1 MPLPSYPTNPDSRT
15 NRMMRARKSGPAG
28 PRDTSAHA
36 AEQIST
42 QILFDRTPPRDLEC
56 EMCLLGSLIL
66 EPKMVLD
73 AQAILT
79 GASDF
84 YDDKHAAIYQA
95 IIDLYDKTGTGDLA
109 QMISLLRDRQQ
120 LERCGGVDYLEV
132 LANSVPAAT
141 NAPHFARIVSD
152 KARVRRLI
160 DTAGQIIYDAYHIG
174 QDVTITQVIDQ
185 AAAAV
190 NDLALSGST
199 SHTATLEDELDAVL
213 RRAEVADGSNPDGI
227 ATGYYDL
234 DIMVPGGL
242 KPGDF
247 VVIGARPSMGKT
259 SLATN
264 IAEQIC
270 ACGGENNTSVPTLI
284 ISREMKKTQI
294 VERILAARSG
304 INLSKFRSNTALL
317 DTELRSALTAG
328 AELKTLPLLID
339 DAPQCDIASIRAK
352 TRQLVQQHGIRVV
365 IIDYLQLL
373 ESGSHRYE
381 NRTVEVGAISR
392 GLKKLANE
400 LSIVVICLAQ
410 LNRASTEH
418 TRPRMSDLRE
428 SGSIE
433 QDADIVMLLHREEYY
448 HKADPQWALDHP
460 DMVGIAELIIDK
472 QRSGPTG
479 VVKLRWLDHLTRFV
493 NAGQQ
498 THHALHNVGSIF
510 DAAQQG
516 TRN

>member
-1 MPLPSYPTNPDSRT
+1 MPLPTYPTSP
-15 NRMMRARKSGPAG
+15 RARTRPGHHTGHHPG

-36 AEQIST
+36 AEQISAHV
-42 QILFDRTPPRDLEC
+42 LFDRQPPRDLEC
-56 EMCLLGSLIL
+56 EMSLLGSLIL

-73 AQAILT
+73 AQANLT
-79 GASDF
+79 SAADF
-84 YDDKHAAIYQA
+84 YADKHREIYQA
-95 IIDLYDKTGTGDLA
+95 IVDLYDTTGTGDLT
-109 QMISLLRDRQQ
+109 QLLSLLRDRGQ
-120 LERCGGVDYLEV
+120 LERVGGVDYLEQ
-132 LANSVPAAT
+132 LANTVPAAT
-141 NAPHFARIVSD
+141 NAPHFARIVSE

-160 DTAGQIIYDAYHIG
+160 DTAGQIIYDAYHLG
-174 QDVTITQVIDQ
+174 QDVTVTQVIDQ
-185 AAAAV
+185 AAAAI
-190 NDLALSGST
+190 NDLALTGTS
-199 SHTATLEDELDAVL
+199 SHTATLEDELDRVL
-213 RRAEVADGSNPDGI
+213 RRCEVADGRNPDGVF
-227 ATGYYDL
+227 TRYDDL
-234 DIMVPGGL
+234 DQMVVGGF

-264 IAEQIC
+264 MAEQIC
-270 ACGGENNTSVPTLI
+270 MAGGENMNHVPTLI

-304 INLSKFRSNTALL
+304 INLSKFRSNTALN
-317 DTELRSALTAG
+317 DRELRSALTAG
-328 AELKTLPLLID
+328 AELRAMPLLID

-365 IIDYLQLL
+365 IVDYLQLL
-373 ESGSHRYE
+373 ESGTHRYE

-418 TRPRMSDLRE
+418 HRPRMSDLRE

-479 VVKLRWLDHLTRFV
+479 VVKLRWVDHLTRFV
-493 NAGQQ
+493 NAGPHGSPSQD
-498 THHALHNVGSIF
+498 NVGSIF
-510 DAAQQG
+510 DASPAG